1 MGGSGY
7 YNALYE
13 YHIIYIVDVLLSCI
27 YKYHHVFRVGRTV
40 QCLLIISALEGQ
52 EHVLLVIVIAPHV
65 GNMCML
71 TICMCRCMTLSPIS
85 KCKLQNLSPYS
96 TATLG
101 VSIDLPCNHKV
112 SCLISLIIISLLCLQ
127 INNCK
132 ILPLI

>member
-1 MGGSGY
+1 MYLGWAAQR
-7 YNALYE
+7 N
-13 YHIIYIVDVLLSCI
+13 V
-27 YKYHHVFRVGRTV
+27 
-40 QCLLIISALEGQ
+40 LLIISALEGQ
-52 EHVLLVIVIAPHV
+52 EHVLLVIVIAPRVGVV

-112 SCLISLIIISLLCLQ
+112 SCLISLIIIPSLCSA
-127 INNCK
+127 CK
-132 ILPLI
+132 LIIVKSYH